1 MRKRTLAVLLSAA
14 MIACSITGCG
24 GNSGKETEGTTA
36 QQEEA
41 AGKKTEN
48 KEAEAAKT
56 EAGGDG
62 GITGKTEFA
71 NDKLL
76 NLDLSIIQGY
86 EESAKNVTG
95 IDVTIVTSPDV
106 AAYKTSIQQSIHD
119 KSAPGLFTWWGGYQ
133 LQTLVDNGLVE
144 DLTDLWK
151 DYITPA
157 GVSADIADAF
167 TYDGK
172 IYAAPYSIL
181 YNVILYNK

>member
-24 GNSGKETEGTTA
+24 GNGGKETEGPTA

-106 AAYKTSIQQSIHD
+106 LIKHRFSKVFMIRVHRGYLPGGAAISCR
-119 KSAPGLFTWWGGYQ
+119 
-133 LQTLVDNGLVE
+133 
-144 DLTDLWK
+144 LW
-151 DYITPA
+151 
-157 GVSADIADAF
+157 
-167 TYDGK
+167 
-172 IYAAPYSIL
+172 
-181 YNVILYNK
+181 